1 MTDPG
6 REAIHLNGLPT
17 EIGALCR
24 VIQGVLIHS
33 EWTDADGL
41 PAPASGVSRET
52 LPLSHRIE
60 LITKSTPPAT
70 ERSPHAGRSV
80 GRHLP

>member
-1 MTDPG
+1 MENLKRWQRHNRMTDPG

-17 EIGALCR
+17 EIGAL
-24 VIQGVLIHS
+24 
-33 EWTDADGL
+33 L
-41 PAPASGVSRET
+41 PAPTSGVSRET